1 MHFKIAMWCMY
12 TEKISPAS
20 RFNNVFF
27 FFFFFNRQTDNG
39 PEQKDFTSAT
49 VSQRPCNILGL
60 PNTAHLMQYM
70 SWMCTQETLNWG
82 GPTGKQCQRRHRGD
96 GCWRTLLAAHVVG
109 IRGLSPGFSVLCLFH
124 VKIFNLFT
132 YSETWHVL
140 IYARQ

>member
-1 MHFKIAMWCMY
+1 MY

-70 SWMCTQETLNWG
+70 S
-82 GPTGKQCQRRHRGD
+82 
-96 GCWRTLLAAHVVG
+96 
-109 IRGLSPGFSVLCLFH
+109 
-124 VKIFNLFT
+124 
-132 YSETWHVL
+132 
-140 IYARQ
+140 